1 MNLQIKVK
9 PNSKVNLLL
18 KDSTGH
24 WVMKVKSPPVDGKAN
39 EEVIRALSKLLKIP
53 KATIVLVSGH
63 THPNK
68 RFQITA
74 LPQDEILRLLEE
86 NRHTEK

>member
-1 MNLQIKVK
+1 
-9 PNSKVNLLL
+9 
-18 KDSTGH
+18 
-24 WVMKVKSPPVDGKAN
+24 MKVKSPPVDGKAN

-68 RFQITA
+68 RFLITA
-74 LPQDEILRLLEE
+74 IPPDEILRLLEE
-86 NRHTEK
+86 NRHTEKY